1 MCSFSLCSASPES
14 VVHLPSYARDGCAL
28 FASSGVADV
37 KELSFKSVKVD
48 TTVYCRSQIL

>member
-37 KELSFKSVKVD
+37 KELSFKSVKVN